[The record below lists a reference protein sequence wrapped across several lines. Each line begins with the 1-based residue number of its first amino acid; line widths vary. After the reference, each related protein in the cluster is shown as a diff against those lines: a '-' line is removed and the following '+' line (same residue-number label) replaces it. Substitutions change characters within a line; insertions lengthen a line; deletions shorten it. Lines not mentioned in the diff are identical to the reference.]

1 MDFNKIKLFINTIKY
16 LRPIQVY
23 YLIYYFLRNRLFGYN
38 VKKIN
43 VNDFNSIVWKNSF
56 DHAES
61 YFKKKNSFTFLNIS
75 HYFSNEIDWN
85 FNEFGK
91 LWTYNLNYF
100 DFLNQENISK
110 ENGLTLIQ
118 DFIENDD
125 LLKDGKEPYPISLRG
140 INWIKFLSTNQIKDE
155 LINNTLY
162 YHYCILF
169 KNIEY
174 HLLGNHLLENAFSLL
189 FGAYYFQDE
198 KLYNKSY
205 DLLISELNEQV
216 LKDGAHFELSPMYH
230 QIILSRLLD
239 SIRLIKLNSTW
250 KKNDLISF
258 LEQKASLMISWLQN
272 ITYCSGK
279 IPMVNDATY
288 NIAPSSTHLFT
299 YAKHLEINS
308 QDIPLSDSGYRKI
321 NFNNYELF
329 IDVGNVGASYQPG
342 HTHSD
347 TFNFELIKD
356 GNPIFVDTGISTYE
370 KNPIRQYER
379 STSSHNTVKI
389 GSKDQ
394 TQVWGGFRVAKR
406 AKIIHLIEKP
416 NFIEASHDGYLSDG
430 YKHSRSFFWGEKYL
444 ILKDKINI
452 STSNK
457 AKAYFHLHFSVTK
470 PLVDGNNVILE
481 SIGLSIVF
489 EGASNISIE
498 EYQLS
503 LGFNKTNKAYKLII
517 DFDNNLKTL
526 INLSNG

>member
-23 YLIYYFLRNRLFGYN
+23 YRLYYFLRNRLFGYN
-38 VKKIN
+38 VKKRII
-43 VNDFNSIVWKNSF
+43 NDFNPIVWKNILN
-56 DHAES
+56 HHNS
-61 YFKKKNSFTFLNIS
+61 YSIKDNSFTFLNIS
-75 HYFSNEIDWN
+75 HSFSDKINWNIDQ
-85 FNEFGK
+85 FGK
-91 LWTYNLNYF
+91 LWNYNLNYF

-110 ENGLTLIQ
+110 ETGLLLIQ
-118 DFIENDD
+118 DFIENDN

-140 INWIKFLSTNQIKDE
+140 INWVKFLSNNQLKDE
-155 LINNTLY
+155 VINNTLY
-162 YHYCILF
+162 FHYCFLF
-169 KNIEY
+169 KNLEY

-198 KLYNKSY
+198 KFYTKSY

-230 QIILSRLLD
+230 QIILTRVLN
-239 SIRLIKLNSTW
+239 SIQLIKLNSTW

-272 ITYCSGK
+272 ITYYSGK

-288 NIAPSSTHLFT
+288 NIAPSSNQLFS
-299 YAKHLEINS
+299 YAKNLGILN
-308 QDIPLSDSGYRKI
+308 QKIPLSDSGYRKI
-321 NFNNYELF
+321 ISGNYELF
-329 IDVGNVGASYQPG
+329 IDVGNVGTSYQPA
-342 HTHSD
+342 HAHSD

-370 KNPIRQYER
+370 KNAIRQYER
-379 STSSHNTVKI
+379 ATSSHNTVKI

-406 AKIIHLIEKP
+406 AKIIHLTEKP

-430 YKHSRSFFWGEKYL
+430 YKHSRSFLWGEKYL
-444 ILKDKINI
+444 ILKDKINR

-481 SIGLSIVF
+481 SLGVSIEF
-489 EGASNISIE
+489 EGASNICIE

-503 LGFNKTNKAYKLII
+503 LGFNKTNKAFKLII
-517 DFDNNLKTL
+517 DFDKNLKTL
-526 INLSNG
+526 IDLSNG